1 MFYHNTIRRYVLAL
15 LDFFNNLEVQYAD
28 SDNQI
33 ITKSIPIRYKTREKL
48 LSQDKSTEQVLTG
61 NTSVLPRAELELTDL
76 STDSDRQVSKYL
88 KINRLRNDKDADFQW
103 NCLSYVFSFEVK
115 VLCRGMNEVSQII
128 EQVCPKFNPNVAID
142 IRDAENEAIPTRIPL
157 QLDGVSFEVPD
168 YDEKS
173 NNICTVSFSLKLFGY
188 LFEPIRKYSL
198 IKQFNINLNTPGVQ
212 SINLKTDVKNSIP
225 DFDYSRKEFNRED
238 VLVVEDLSLE
248 RNGDTITVKYRCNS
262 LVPPNITF
270 VSDTVKILK
279 QTGDTAKIEI
289 PSGLDKTESF
299 DICAKLEKNSQY
311 YTVFKEFSV

>member
-28 SDNQI
+28 NDQI
-33 ITKSIPIRYKTREKL
+33 ITKSVPIRYKTREKL

-61 NTSVLPRAELELTDL
+61 NTNVLPRAELELTDL
-76 STDSDRQVSKYL
+76 SPDTERQVSKYL
-88 KINRLRNDKDADFQW
+88 KINRLRNDLDAEFQW
-103 NCLSYVFSFEVK
+103 NCLSYTFSFEVK

-142 IRDAENEAIPTRIPL
+142 IRDAENETVPTRIPL

-173 NNICTVSFSLKLFGY
+173 NNICTVSFSLKLLGY
-188 LFEPIRKYSL
+188 LFEPIKKYSL
-198 IKQFNINLNTPGVQ
+198 VKEFNINLNTPSVQ
-212 SINLKTDVKNSIP
+212 SVNLKTNVKNSIP
-225 DFDYSRKEFNRED
+225 NFDFKRTEFLRDD
-238 VLVVEDLSLE
+238 VLVLEDLSLE
-248 RNGDTITVKYRCNS
+248 RNGNTVTVKYRCNS
-262 LVPPNITF
+262 LIPPKITF
-270 VSDTVKILK
+270 ISDTVRILE

-289 PSGLDKTESF
+289 PQETESF

-311 YTVFKEFSV
+311 YTVFKEFTLD

>member
-28 SDNQI
+28 NDQI
-33 ITKSIPIRYKTREKL
+33 ITKSVPIRYKTREKL

-61 NTSVLPRAELELTDL
+61 NTNVLPRAELELTDL
-76 STDSDRQVSKYL
+76 SPDTERQVSKYL
-88 KINRLRNDKDADFQW
+88 KINRLRNDLDAEFQW
-103 NCLSYVFSFEVK
+103 NCLSYTFSFEVK

-142 IRDAENEAIPTRIPL
+142 IRDAENETVPTRIPL

-173 NNICTVSFSLKLFGY
+173 NNICTVSFSLKLLGY
-188 LFEPIRKYSL
+188 LFEPIKKYSL
-198 IKQFNINLNTPGVQ
+198 VNEFNINLNTPSVQ
-212 SINLKTDVKNSIP
+212 SVNLKTNVKNSIP
-225 DFDYSRKEFNRED
+225 NFDFKRTEFLRDD
-238 VLVVEDLSLE
+238 VLVLEDLSLE
-248 RNGDTITVKYRCNS
+248 RNGNTVTVKYRCNS
-262 LVPPNITF
+262 LIPPKITF
-270 VSDTVKILK
+270 ISDTVRILE

-289 PSGLDKTESF
+289 PQETESF

-311 YTVFKEFSV
+311 YTVFKEFTLD